1 MIINNEFKPYQAF
14 FIGTNQHSLMFSF
27 EPTVSVALF
36 SNNEFVKKLDIKVRM
51 TEINSLPPIG
61 TLLFIDEIIGSE
73 LKGYEAEFTDGWSW
87 DFNNYVSQFEQLYA
101 LKNVGNYQI
110 LRGSKNMDSFI
121 EHAKFNGKLL
131 KLLRSKLNLTQTEI
145 GEIIGLTRQRVQQI
159 EADNKEVSQEMVD
172 RLVNVIPSL
181 TDKVTIQLDWVSFNF
196 PELNGAEII
205 NNVLRLK
212 PDLFIERPT
221 SQNFYTREYAYA
233 GEKSI
238 YVQDFAPE
246 HVSDSGDNADIS
258 KKGATLFLTG
268 IGTRLFE
275 KALLEQGLTWQKFF
289 NRMYQYRGHVT
300 RLDVAINDTSG
311 LLKMNELVD
320 AVREGRFWTK
330 ARHYAV
336 HGSEEFG
343 WTLDFGTSPF
353 VIRMYDKAKEQ
364 EQKGKDTNIVTR
376 VELELHG
383 DKATDVI
390 QEWLS
395 NDNLVGITFD
405 ILYTYLHFVEEPLD
419 EKKLAK
425 ARDRRTYI
433 ESLKPIAAWA
443 LLISLGQKMKF
454 TTEAKEQS
462 IESIENWISK
472 YVAPSLKIIQETGR
486 WQNLLETIREIDLS
500 DDKKKLVQAVNAENM
515 SIDSKKIPVIY

>member
-1 MIINNEFKPYQAF
+1 
-14 FIGTNQHSLMFSF
+14 MFSL
-27 EPTVSVALF
+27 EPTISIALF
-36 SNNEFVKKLDIKVRM
+36 KYNEFVKKLDIKVRM
-51 TEINSLPPIG
+51 SEVSSLPPIG
-61 TLLFIDEIIGSE
+61 TLLFIDEIKGSE
-73 LKGYEAEFTDGWSW
+73 LKGYQADFSDGWNW
-87 DFNNYVSQFEQLYA
+87 DFNNYVEQFEQLYQ

-110 LRGSKNMDSFI
+110 LQRSQDMDNFI
-121 EHAKFNGKLL
+121 AHAKFNGRLL
-131 KLLRSKLNLTQTEI
+131 KLLRSKLDLTQVEI

-159 EADNKEVSQEMVD
+159 EANNKEVSQDMVD
-172 RLVNVIPSL
+172 RLITVIPSL

-196 PELNGAEII
+196 PELTGAEII
-205 NNVLRLK
+205 NNVLRIK
-212 PDLFIERPT
+212 SDLFIERTT

-246 HVSDSGDNADIS
+246 HVSDSGDNADVS

-268 IGTRLFE
+268 VGTRLFE

-289 NRMYQYRGHVT
+289 NRMYQYRGHAT
-300 RLDVAINDTSG
+300 RLDVAVNDTSG

-330 ARHYAV
+330 TRHYAV

-390 QEWLS
+390 QEWLN

-405 ILYTYLHFVEEPLD
+405 ILYTYLHFVDEPIND
-419 EKKLAK
+419 ELLKK
-425 ARDRRTYI
+425 ARDRRTYV

-443 LLISLGQKMKF
+443 LLVSLGEKMKF

-462 IESIENWISK
+462 IESIESWISK

-486 WQNLLETIREIDLS
+486 WQNLLDTIREIDLS
-500 DDKKKLVQAVNAENM
+500 DDKKKLIQAVNTENM
-515 SIDSKKIPVIY
+515 SIDSTKIPVIY